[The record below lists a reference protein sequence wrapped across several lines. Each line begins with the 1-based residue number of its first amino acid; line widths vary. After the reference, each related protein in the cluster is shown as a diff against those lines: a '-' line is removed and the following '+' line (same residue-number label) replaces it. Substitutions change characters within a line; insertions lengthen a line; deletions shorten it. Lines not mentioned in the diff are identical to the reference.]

1 MERGTVSDAGGLS
14 LSRLAS
20 RRRSRRRRPPVL
32 VAVGIAG
39 IALLVLIGFIGP
51 FFLPDPSD
59 TSAGPAFA
67 PPSADLPFGTD
78 RFGRDVLSRVVGGIR
93 WSLFVA
99 GVSVFAAAL
108 IGSVLGLVSGYLR
121 GRFDRLL
128 VGLLNLFLGLPVLVL
143 AMTMV
148 AGLGPGLSATI
159 VALVVGFVPAYT
171 LIVRSATISERGR
184 DYILAAE
191 AGGAS
196 RTRLVLFHLFPNVL
210 PVIIVQ
216 ASIML
221 SYAILAESTLGF
233 LGLGL
238 QPPIPSWGQMLSEG
252 RPYLLAAPWVSLF
265 PGIAIFVSVF
275 AFNLLGDGL
284 RDYLDPRMGSS
295 RLSVGST
302 LPGAPMAVGPSTDGP
317 IRGEGGDAGRSGV
330 SA

>member
-1 MERGTVSDAGGLS
+1 VSDAGRLS
-14 LSRLAS
+14 LFRLAS
-20 RRRSRRRRPPVL
+20 RPRSRRRRPPVL

-39 IALLVLIGFIGP
+39 ICALMLIGFLGP
-51 FFLPDPSD
+51 LLLPDPSD

-67 PPSADLPFGTD
+67 QPSADHLFGTD

-99 GVSVFAAAL
+99 GISVLVAAL

-121 GRFDRLL
+121 GWFDRVL
-128 VGLLNLFLGLPVLVL
+128 VGVLNLFLGLPVLVL

-171 LIVRSATISERGR
+171 LIVRSATTSERGR
-184 DYILAAE
+184 DYVLAAE
-191 AGGAS
+191 AGGAT

-216 ASIML
+216 ASITL

-265 PGIAIFVSVF
+265 PGIAIFFSVF
-275 AFNLLGDGL
+275 MFNLLGDGL
-284 RDYLDPRMGSS
+284 RDYLDPRMGFSRFGSS
-295 RLSVGST
+295 AA
-302 LPGAPMAVGPSTDGP
+302 LPGAPIAVGPGADGP
-317 IRGEGGDAGRSGV
+317 PRSEGEAAPDGTGV
-330 SA
+330 KE